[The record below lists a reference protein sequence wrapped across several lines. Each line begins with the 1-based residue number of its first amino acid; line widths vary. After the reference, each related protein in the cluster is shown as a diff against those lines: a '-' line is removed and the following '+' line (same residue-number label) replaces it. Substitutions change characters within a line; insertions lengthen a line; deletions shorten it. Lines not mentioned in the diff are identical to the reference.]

1 MAQPQL
7 DNLTQRQRQL
17 RQTLLQAPREKVQLL
32 TAKLDLMS
40 PLKILTRGYVVLSKA
55 DQVVRHVDE
64 LQPEDKVTVRLADG
78 QATAKIIETSQL
90 K

>member
-1 MAQPQL
+1 
-7 DNLTQRQRQL
+7 
-17 RQTLLQAPREKVQLL
+17 
-32 TAKLDLMS
+32 
-40 PLKILTRGYVVLSKA
+40 
-55 DQVVRHVDE
+55 